1 MLPQIGCTSFYMPI
15 YDERGVYTEK
25 SPPNRG
31 FDHVIAAIQL
41 PDSSYSKPLP
51 AVYEHPKLGHL
62 LVFDPTND
70 LVPFGELPYYE
81 QDNFGLLVTEQGGE
95 LIRLPLSKPELNR
108 TMRNARLKLLP
119 DGTLQG
125 EIEEVR
131 SGYRA

>member
-1 MLPQIGCTSFYMPI
+1 MLVHT
-15 YDERGVYTEK
+15 DRGIFTEK
-25 SPPNRG
+25 SPPYVG
-31 FDHVIAAIQL
+31 FNHAIIAIQL
-41 PDSSYSKPLP
+41 PDASFAKPLS
-51 AVYEHPKLGHL
+51 ALYEHPKLGHL
-62 LVFDPTND
+62 LIFDPTND

-131 SGYRA
+131 SGYRAALGRALLRNET